1 MPPAANRKI
10 NQIITNDKNHNDMLT
25 FNQYLERVNAA
36 IESLPY
42 PAQPAH
48 LYEPI
53 SYTMALGGKRIRP
66 VLVLM
71 ACEAVGGDIEKAIM
85 PAVGLEMY
93 HNFTLLHD
101 DVMDKADIRRGKPT
115 VHVKWDD
122 NTAILSGDAM
132 LTMATQLIARADAAV
147 MPQVMELFNRTAMEI
162 YEGQQYDMDFESR
175 GDVTVEEYI
184 AMIRLKT
191 SVLLGCA
198 CKMGA
203 LIGGADEAT
212 AQRFY
217 EIGENLGL
225 AFQLQDDM
233 LDVWGDEATFGKAI
247 GGDIMN
253 NKKTFLLINACQRAT
268 DDNRIELALWLNTEN
283 ASRAVKVPAVT
294 AIYERLGLKELS
306 EAEIAKYND
315 KAMAAVFET
324 AVDEPAKKAFID
336 LISRLVK
343 RDR

>member
-1 MPPAANRKI
+1 M
-10 NQIITNDKNHNDMLT
+10 HT
-25 FNQYLERVNAA
+25 FNEYLERVNNA
-36 IESLPY
+36 IKAIPY
-42 PAQPAH
+42 PEQPSH

-53 SYTMALGGKRIRP
+53 TYTMDLGGKRLRP

-71 ACEAVGGDIEKAIM
+71 ACEAVGGDINRALTPAI
-85 PAVGLEMY
+85 GLEMF

-132 LTMATQLIARADAAV
+132 LTMATQLIAQAPADV
-147 MPQVMELFNRTAMEI
+147 MPQVMDLYNRTAMEI
-162 YEGQQYDMDFESR
+162 YEGQQYDVDFEKR
-175 GDVTVEEYI
+175 NDVTVDEYLE
-184 AMIRLKT
+184 MIRLKT

-212 AQRFY
+212 AQLFY
-217 EIGENLGL
+217 KVGENLGL

-253 NKKTFLLINACQRAT
+253 NKKTFLLINAMQRAT
-268 DDNRIELALWLNTEN
+268 GDHKVELSLWLSTPN

-294 AIYERLGLKELS
+294 AIYDALNLRSLS
-306 EAEIAKYND
+306 LDAINRYND
-315 KAMAAVFET
+315 EALNALSKIAIS
-324 AVDEPAKKAFID
+324 DEARSEFANFIT
-336 LISRLVK
+336 RLVK
-343 RDR
+343 RDK

>member
-1 MPPAANRKI
+1 
-10 NQIITNDKNHNDMLT
+10 MLT
-25 FNQYLERVNAA
+25 FNEYLERVNNA
-36 IESLPY
+36 IKAIPY
-42 PAQPAH
+42 PEQPSH

-53 SYTMALGGKRIRP
+53 TYTMDLGGKRLRP

-71 ACEAVGGDIEKAIM
+71 ACEAVGGDINRALTPAI
-85 PAVGLEMY
+85 GLEMF

-132 LTMATQLIARADAAV
+132 LTMATQLIAQAPADV
-147 MPQVMELFNRTAMEI
+147 MPQVMDLYNRTAMEI
-162 YEGQQYDMDFESR
+162 YEGQQYDVDFETR
-175 GDVTVEEYI
+175 TDVTVDEYI
-184 AMIRLKT
+184 EMIRLKT

-212 AQRFY
+212 ARLFY
-217 EIGENLGL
+217 KVGENLGL

-253 NKKTFLLINACQRAT
+253 NKKTFLLINAMQRAT
-268 DDNRIELALWLNTEN
+268 GDHKVELSLWLSTPN

-294 AIYERLGLKELS
+294 AIYDALNLRSLS
-306 EAEIAKYND
+306 LDAINRYND
-315 KAMAAVFET
+315 EALEALSKIAIS
-324 AVDEPAKKAFID
+324 DEARSEFANFIT
-336 LISRLVK
+336 RLFK
-343 RDR
+343 RDK

>member
-1 MPPAANRKI
+1 MKI
-10 NQIITNDKNHNDMLT
+10 INDKLHNDMLT
-25 FNQYLERVNAA
+25 FNEYLERVNAA

-42 PAQPAH
+42 PAAPAH

-71 ACEAVGGDIEKAIM
+71 ACDAVGGDIEKAIL

-132 LTMATQLIARADAAV
+132 LTMATQLIAKTDVAV

-162 YEGQQYDMDFESR
+162 YEGQQYDMDFENR
-175 GDVTVEEYI
+175 DDVTVDEYI
-184 AMIRLKT
+184 SMIRLKT

-203 LIGGADEAT
+203 LIGGADEAK
-212 AQRFY
+212 AQKFY

-225 AFQLQDDM
+225 AFQLQDD
-233 LDVWGDEATFGKAI
+233 
-247 GGDIMN
+247 
-253 NKKTFLLINACQRAT
+253 
-268 DDNRIELALWLNTEN
+268 
-283 ASRAVKVPAVT
+283 
-294 AIYERLGLKELS
+294 
-306 EAEIAKYND
+306 
-315 KAMAAVFET
+315 
-324 AVDEPAKKAFID
+324 
-336 LISRLVK
+336 
-343 RDR
+343 

>member
-1 MPPAANRKI
+1 M
-10 NQIITNDKNHNDMLT
+10 HT
-25 FNQYLERVNAA
+25 FNEYLERVNNA
-36 IESLPY
+36 IKAIPY
-42 PAQPAH
+42 PEQPSH

-53 SYTMALGGKRIRP
+53 TYTMDLGGKRLRP

-71 ACEAVGGDIEKAIM
+71 ACEAVGGDINRALTPAI
-85 PAVGLEMY
+85 GLEMF

-132 LTMATQLIARADAAV
+132 LTMATQLIAQAPADV
-147 MPQVMELFNRTAMEI
+147 MPQVMDLYNRTAMEI
-162 YEGQQYDMDFESR
+162 YEGQQYDVDFETR
-175 GDVTVEEYI
+175 NDVTVDEYI
-184 AMIRLKT
+184 EMIRLKT

-212 AQRFY
+212 AQLFY
-217 EIGENLGL
+217 KVGENLGL

-253 NKKTFLLINACQRAT
+253 NKKTFLLINAMQRAT
-268 DDNRIELALWLNTEN
+268 SDHKVELSLWLSTPN

-294 AIYERLGLKELS
+294 AIYDALNLRSLS
-306 EAEIAKYND
+306 LDAINRYND
-315 KAMAAVFET
+315 EALEALGKIDISAEARTEFCN
-324 AVDEPAKKAFID
+324 FIT
-336 LISRLVK
+336 RLVK
-343 RDR
+343 RDK

>member
-1 MPPAANRKI
+1 M
-10 NQIITNDKNHNDMLT
+10 HT
-25 FNQYLERVNAA
+25 FNEYLERVNNA
-36 IESLPY
+36 IKAIPY
-42 PAQPAH
+42 PEQPSH

-53 SYTMALGGKRIRP
+53 TYTMDLGGKRLRP

-71 ACEAVGGDIEKAIM
+71 ACEAVGGDINRALTPAI
-85 PAVGLEMY
+85 GLEMF

-132 LTMATQLIARADAAV
+132 LTMATQLIAQAPADV
-147 MPQVMELFNRTAMEI
+147 MPQVMDLYNRTAMEI
-162 YEGQQYDMDFESR
+162 YEGQQYDVDFETR
-175 GDVTVEEYI
+175 NDVTVDEYI
-184 AMIRLKT
+184 EMIRLKT

-212 AQRFY
+212 AQLFY
-217 EIGENLGL
+217 KVGENLGL

-253 NKKTFLLINACQRAT
+253 NKKTFLLINAMQRAT
-268 DDNRIELALWLNTEN
+268 GDHKVELSLWLSTPN

-294 AIYERLGLKELS
+294 AIYDALDLRSLS
-306 EAEIAKYND
+306 LDAINRYND
-315 KAMAAVFET
+315 EALNALNKIAIS
-324 AVDEPAKKAFID
+324 DEARSEFANFIT
-336 LISRLVK
+336 RLVK
-343 RDR
+343 RDK

>member
-1 MPPAANRKI
+1 
-10 NQIITNDKNHNDMLT
+10 MLT

-36 IESLPY
+36 IENLPY

-132 LTMATQLIARADAAV
+132 LTMATQLIAQAPADV
-147 MPQVMELFNRTAMEI
+147 MPQVMDLYNRTAMEI
-162 YEGQQYDMDFESR
+162 YEGQQYDVDFETR
-175 GDVTVEEYI
+175 NDVTVDEYI
-184 AMIRLKT
+184 EMIRLKT

-212 AQRFY
+212 AQLFY
-217 EIGENLGL
+217 KVGENLGL

-253 NKKTFLLINACQRAT
+253 NKKTFLLINAMQRAT
-268 DDNRIELALWLNTEN
+268 GDHKVELSLWLSTPN

-294 AIYERLGLKELS
+294 AIYDALNLRSLS
-306 EAEIAKYND
+306 LDAINRYND
-315 KAMAAVFET
+315 EALEALSKIAIS
-324 AVDEPAKKAFID
+324 DEARSEFANFIT
-336 LISRLVK
+336 RLVK
-343 RDR
+343 RDK